1 MQAFALLRPLAR
13 AARADPRKALGATF
27 EGMAKLLDRVGESA
41 TTQFTVLTPDGVAR
55 WRLDLGESGTSCRE
69 GAADAADLE
78 IVVGEGTWW
87 EIASG
92 ELSPVDAFARGEL
105 RILGDAA
112 LATRLY
118 KALAAPEGVTDVC
131 F

>member
-1 MQAFALLRPLAR
+1 
-13 AARADPRKALGATF
+13 
-27 EGMAKLLDRVGESA
+27 MAKLLDKAGETA
-41 TTQFTVLTPDGVAR
+41 TTQFTVLMPDGLAR
-55 WRLDLGESGTSCRE
+55 WRIDLQESGASCRE
-69 GAADAADLE
+69 EAADAADLE

-92 ELSPVDAFARGEL
+92 RLSPVDAFSRGEL
-105 RILGDAA
+105 RILGDTA

-118 KALAAPEGVTDVC
+118 KALAAPEGMTDVC